1 MCVRPA
7 VMGTHACMHVTV
19 CMDSH
24 ACMHV
29 TVCMDSHACMH
40 VTVHRKSHLI
50 ANDLMEAGHCST

>member
-7 VMGTHACMHVTV
+7 VMGT
-19 CMDSH
+19 H